1 MKLFRIVSVLI
12 LEMFVSNVFGQN
24 KYVIEYNRLS
34 KSINHYNINS
44 VDGKSDT
51 VLLQNK
57 PLLKKNDLLILR
69 ILEVN
74 PFVFEGTINIKSNN
88 WESKPTDNS
97 LLTMFTGL
105 GIGSMSGGVFDA
117 ISQFVNSSS
126 SIEMTR
132 GGSEVSDALKRLERI
147 KENIRFIERQMNLIR
162 NHEEAVQLVIHD
174 PGKSRK
180 EILEEAFYYLDEI
193 ESIDLSELQ
202 GVVSRSK
209 SDLNILRIDSN
220 AISFLEEIE
229 KTENLIDQCDRA
241 LGIMN
246 RLYESSAIEG
256 VKRKYN
262 NADFTVERR
271 HIVGWEAKDN
281 SNVYRYDIQFLLK
294 KKSSLPVKNEED
306 VVRFYSANTFK
317 NQKGEI
323 VETNCQTC
331 EPILIAKGQY
341 KKGQNSMPLNVTDPN
356 SVIFQFG
363 SYGKWE
369 FYDEDGEIISIVDL
383 GGYPSVSDLNFQ
395 NQAGESAE
403 SDLNEFSSIE
413 DIKEIQLGFGS
424 PVRPQW
430 VSGLYVMLPF
440 QRETDIRTDF
450 VGGFGSDSIQFVG
463 EKRPSL
469 KLALGTGM
477 RFVFHNVESFEPS
490 INLGI
495 SYSLTS
501 NTSGTE
507 FTKNENSSLNYMFGF
522 GFRTKGIQ
530 YLSFDLGLALNQRTG
545 LKENLQTNRVY
556 SNVELNEL
564 GFGDYIFTENK
575 WRSQLYFG
583 VQFHF

>member
-24 KYVIEYNRLS
+24 KYIIDYNRLS
-34 KSINHYNINS
+34 QSINHYYINS
-44 VDGKSDT
+44 VDGKNDT

-174 PGKSRK
+174 PGKSRN

-193 ESIDLSELQ
+193 QSIDLSELQ

-256 VKRKYN
+256 IKRKYN
-262 NADFTVERR
+262 NADFTV
-271 HIVGWEAKDN
+271 VN
-281 SNVYRYDIQFLLK
+281 N
-294 KKSSLPVKNEED
+294 
-306 VVRFYSANTFK
+306 
-317 NQKGEI
+317 
-323 VETNCQTC
+323 
-331 EPILIAKGQY
+331 
-341 KKGQNSMPLNVTDPN
+341 
-356 SVIFQFG
+356 
-363 SYGKWE
+363 
-369 FYDEDGEIISIVDL
+369 
-383 GGYPSVSDLNFQ
+383 
-395 NQAGESAE
+395 
-403 SDLNEFSSIE
+403 
-413 DIKEIQLGFGS
+413 
-424 PVRPQW
+424 
-430 VSGLYVMLPF
+430 
-440 QRETDIRTDF
+440 
-450 VGGFGSDSIQFVG
+450 
-463 EKRPSL
+463 
-469 KLALGTGM
+469 
-477 RFVFHNVESFEPS
+477 
-490 INLGI
+490 
-495 SYSLTS
+495 
-501 NTSGTE
+501 
-507 FTKNENSSLNYMFGF
+507 
-522 GFRTKGIQ
+522 
-530 YLSFDLGLALNQRTG
+530 
-545 LKENLQTNRVY
+545 
-556 SNVELNEL
+556 
-564 GFGDYIFTENK
+564 
-575 WRSQLYFG
+575 
-583 VQFHF
+583 